1 MTDPPDSTRTL
12 SIWKIKH
19 WSELVF
25 TAVVVASLSYITRHQ
40 QYWLPGWRL
49 APLPVIL
56 LRDQLLSCPYLNITA
71 VHYGLPSHSCWYL
84 FYEHWWDQQC
94 SGLSIPGFAGLSDK
108 FVFYN
113 SCVLGVTRGLNMD
126 VTSFLCRATWPL
138 FILYS
143 ICAMVLLCSI
153 VTGVDMKLYMLCL
166 FCVMFSSNS
175 MENWGGTHTQTF
187 PRVGLL

>member
-1 MTDPPDSTRTL
+1 M
-12 SIWKIKH
+12 
-19 WSELVF
+19 
-25 TAVVVASLSYITRHQ
+25 VVASHSYITRHQ

-94 SGLSIPGFAGLSDK
+94 SGLSIPGFAGLSNK

-126 VTSFLCRATWPL
+126 VTSFLPKATWPL

-143 ICAMVLLCSI
+143 ICAMDWTWNYIYILFSFYCQCL
-153 VTGVDMKLYMLCL
+153 LCL
-166 FCVMFSSNS
+166 FCVVFSSNS
-175 MENWGGTHTQTF
+175 MENCAGTHTQTF
-187 PRVGLL
+187 PCVGLL

>member
-1 MTDPPDSTRTL
+1 M
-12 SIWKIKH
+12 
-19 WSELVF
+19 
-25 TAVVVASLSYITRHQ
+25 VAASHSYINRHQ
-40 QYWLPGWRL
+40 QYWLPDWRL

-94 SGLSIPGFAGLSDK
+94 SGLSIPGFAGLSNK

-126 VTSFLCRATWPL
+126 VTSFLCKATWPL

-143 ICAMVLLCSI
+143 ICAMDWTGHEIIYMYMYILLFSFI
-153 VTGVDMKLYMLCL
+153 VSVCFAFSVLCL
-166 FCVMFSSNS
+166 VVIV
-175 MENWGGTHTQTF
+175 WKIGLAHTHTHKHSLMWVWSKSNCFKVTWIC
-187 PRVGLL
+187 